1 MNFLLKFDKISYLSS
16 GALEG
21 RQPRRAADA
30 GGDLQG
36 RELRHERAVL
46 HRRAEVRPDPGGH
59 DPSLFRR
66 LVLGWIEADFRVQIR
81 IF

>member
-1 MNFLLKFDKISYLSS
+1 MFAGRRDVAEAQGLLEDHDALGARLASS
-16 GALEG
+16 VRDGRVGAC
-21 RQPRRAADA
+21 RSKA
-30 GGDLQG
+30 G
-36 RELRHERAVL
+36 VL
-46 HRRAEVRPDPGGH
+46 VGARV